1 MGKVRL
7 QIPFAERVCVSDR
20 GLASISERNIIE
32 AGALFLRSRNIFVS
46 LTNAV
51 LITLDRVIFC
61 PLFFPPLFSLSL
73 SPFRSNRLVRRMICL
88 PFSFL
93 SSVAFTSI
101 YYAASFRALSYPR
114 ARDTERQTVKCG
126 WRDTAETEFCGAKIN
141 SVFAC
146 QFIANGRPGNS

>member
-61 PLFFPPLFSLSL
+61 SLFFPPLFSLSL

>member
-61 PLFFPPLFSLSL
+61 SLFFSPPLLSLSL
-73 SPFRSNRLVRRMICL
+73 SVSVESLSPQDDLSPVLVSVVGRVYIDLLRCEL
-88 PFSFL
+88 SSPFL
-93 SSVAFTSI
+93 SA
-101 YYAASFRALSYPR
+101 RAGYR
-114 ARDTERQTVKCG
+114 T
-126 WRDTAETEFCGAKIN
+126 
-141 SVFAC
+141 
-146 QFIANGRPGNS
+146 ANG

>member
-7 QIPFAERVCVSDR
+7 QILFAERVCVSDR

-61 PLFFPPLFSLSL
+61 SLFFPPPLSSSLSL
-73 SPFRSNRLVRRMICL
+73 SLRFGR
-88 PFSFL
+88 
-93 SSVAFTSI
+93 
-101 YYAASFRALSYPR
+101 
-114 ARDTERQTVKCG
+114 
-126 WRDTAETEFCGAKIN
+126 
-141 SVFAC
+141 
-146 QFIANGRPGNS
+146 IA